1 MSNQLSRRNWL
12 KKSIVTTGG
21 MIAGISTVSQAGGF
35 AAFGMKRTYVN
46 GLTDHSDLPL
56 QDRSQLKARL
66 TSNENPFGP
75 SKKTVAAIAD
85 AAAQGNRYPMD
96 AGRKMIETLATK
108 EGVAQEQIWIAPG
121 SSDIL
126 EKMAFLLCGK
136 GGNVISA
143 DPSYMSLVKSATALG
158 ATWKN
163 IPLRSD
169 YAHDLAAMEKAIDAE
184 TKLIYVCNPN
194 NPTGTLTPIEELR
207 AFCKRVSTRVP
218 VFVDEAYLEL
228 LDDHDKQSTVGL
240 IHEGYDIMVCR
251 TFSKIHGMAGLR
263 MGYAV
268 AKKERIESL
277 QGAGRPGMGL
287 SVTTLEGAM
296 ASLADP
302 DFQHYSRT
310 NIRINR
316 DYTMQEL
323 KKAGLQP
330 IPSFTN
336 FILFPIEMPTRIL
349 VDAMMKMGVGMR
361 GFDINGK
368 PFGRV
373 SIGTMDEM
381 KLFTK
386 CLAETLS

>member
-1 MSNQLSRRNWL
+1 MSNHLSRRNWL
-12 KKSIVTTGG
+12 KKSLITTGG
-21 MIAGISTVSQAGGF
+21 LVTGISTASRAGYT
-35 AAFGMKRTYVN
+35 AFGMKPAYTHA
-46 GLTDHSDLPL
+46 LADHTDIPM
-56 QDRSQLKARL
+56 QDRSLLKARL

-75 SKKTVAAIAD
+75 SKNTIAAIAE
-85 AAAQGNRYPMD
+85 AAAKGNRYPMD
-96 AGRKMIETLATK
+96 ASKKMIETLAAK
-108 EGVAQEQIWIAPG
+108 EGVVPEQILIAPG
-121 SSDIL
+121 SSDLL
-126 EKMAFLLCGK
+126 ETTAFMLCAR

-169 YAHDLAAMEKAIDAE
+169 YAHDLEAMEKAIDVD
-184 TKLIYVCNPN
+184 TKLVYICNPN
-194 NPTGTLTPIEELR
+194 NPTGTLTPIEGLR
-207 AFCKRVSTRVP
+207 EFCKRVSPAVP

-240 IHEGYDIMVCR
+240 IQQGYDIIVCR

-287 SVTTLEGAM
+287 SITTLEGAM
-296 ASLADP
+296 ASLADI
-302 DFQHYSRT
+302 DFQNYSRT
-310 NIRINR
+310 NNKINR

-323 KKAGLQP
+323 KKANLQP

-336 FILFPIEMPTRIL
+336 FILFPIEMPTRVL

-373 SIGTMDEM
+373 SIGTMEEM
-381 KLFTK
+381 KLFSK